1 MPSPAVP
8 AIWHW
13 VIVDIPASAD
23 AIEQGAGTNDGAVL
37 PAGRKRIRID
47 YGQTGW
53 DGPCPPKG
61 KPAHRYNFTPYTLGV
76 TPYTLGVDKLDLPAD
91 ATVSHVGF
99 LIILRSIGK
108 ATLSTTYGR

>member
-8 AIWHW
+8 ASGHW
-13 VIVDIPASAD
+13 VIVDIPAFAD

-47 YGQTGW
+47 YEQTGW
-53 DGPCPPKG
+53 DGPCPPKC
-61 KPAHRYNFTPYTLGV
+61 KPAHRYNFTPH
-76 TPYTLGVDKLDLPAD
+76 TLGVDKLDLPTD

-99 LIILRSIGK
+99 LINLRSIGK